1 MPKEILTAKQIKLLP
16 LVQKFS
22 KEFGLVGGTAIALQI
37 GHRQSIDFDLFC
49 FKEFRNAKIR
59 KIVTGNGYKIM
70 KVSADEAGQFTFYVD
85 GVQFTFLEYPFP
97 IKFTEQFEKFLKMP
111 DLLTLAAMKAY
122 ALGRRN
128 KWKDY
133 VDLYFIISKYHSLE
147 KISDRAKKIFGQ
159 EFNEKIFRE
168 ALSYFK
174 DINYEEEVI
183 FLPGFAVNEK
193 KIKKELIKYALNI
206 K

>member
-1 MPKEILTAKQIKLLP
+1 MFKEILTAEQIKLLP

-22 KEFGLVGGTAIALQI
+22 KEFGLVGGTAVALQI
-37 GHRQSIDFDLFC
+37 GHRQSIDFDLFSYQ
-49 FKEFRNAKIR
+49 KFRNAKIR
-59 KIVTGNGYKIM
+59 KIVSESGYKIM
-70 KVSADEAGQFTFYVD
+70 KVAADEAGQFTFYVN

-97 IKFTEQFEKFLKMP
+97 IKFIEQFEKFLKMP

-133 VDLYFIISKYHSLE
+133 VDLYFIIGQYHSLK
-147 KISDRAKKIFGQ
+147 KISDRAKKIFGP
-159 EFNEKIFRE
+159 EFNERIFRE

-174 DINYEEEVI
+174 DINYEEEVV
-183 FLPGFAVNEK
+183 FLPGLAVAEK
-193 KIKKELIKYALNI
+193 KIKEELIKYAI